1 MRQDS
6 QRQLSPNIGY
16 SKSHFKQPSRRSLAE
31 TVSFGISLSIVSII
45 IALICYTWI
54 TGDTNPPILA
64 VTTTETRQVDQHY
77 YVPFTVTNWGG
88 ETAESVEVV
97 ADLALPGGET
107 ETGMQQIDFLSRQ
120 EKRSGEFIFSQN
132 PQQGELTVRVAS
144 YRLP

>member
-1 MRQDS
+1 MMQNS
-6 QRQLSPNIGY
+6 QRRSRKADYAQSSFKY
-16 SKSHFKQPSRRSLAE
+16 SANKSLPEK
-31 TVSFGISLSIVSII
+31 VSFGLSLSIVGII

-64 VTTTETRQVDQHY
+64 VTTTQTRLVDKQY

-97 ADLALPGGET
+97 ADLSLPGGKT

-120 EKRSGEFIFSQN
+120 EKRSGEFIFNHN

-144 YRLP
+144 YRSP

>member
-6 QRQLSPNIGY
+6 PRRQ
-16 SKSHFKQPSRRSLAE
+16 SHFKQSSGRSLAE
-31 TVSFGISLSIVSII
+31 KVSFGISLSIVGIV

-54 TGDTNPPILA
+54 TGDTNPPALV
-64 VTTTETRQVDQHY
+64 VTTTQTRQVDQHY

-88 ETAESVEVV
+88 ETAEAVEVV
-97 ADLALPGGET
+97 GELSLPGGTT
-107 ETGMQQIDFLSRQ
+107 ETGMQEIDFLSRQ